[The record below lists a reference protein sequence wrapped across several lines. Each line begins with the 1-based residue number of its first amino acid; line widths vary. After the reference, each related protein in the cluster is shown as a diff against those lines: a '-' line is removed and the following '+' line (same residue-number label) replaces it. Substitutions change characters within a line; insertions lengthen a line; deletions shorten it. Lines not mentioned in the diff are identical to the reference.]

1 MWCRGERPLS
11 YFAFCVLIRIG
22 FTSLLLWL
30 ISAALFALSLSLCWL
45 NWFFAVLKGVWLE
58 SRVRTALGRRL
69 ANCECRA
76 GVVRGCHRTAVYW
89 PRCRPCRCRAER
101 CCRPAEV
108 TGARAPPSH
117 RCLSPP
123 HSRTLACQHSGP
135 LAKSLPMVW
144 RRKKAYKLLVSA
156 VAKNSL
162 TLTVQMFSWAG
173 TVWQVATRGPTLNG
187 NLLLGG
193 SGPRI

>member
-123 HSRTLACQHSGP
+123 PLSHSCLPALWPPGKIAANGLKKKKSIQAFSFSSG
-135 LAKSLPMVW
+135 
-144 RRKKAYKLLVSA
+144 KKQPDPDS
-156 VAKNSL
+156 S
-162 TLTVQMFSWAG
+162 
-173 TVWQVATRGPTLNG
+173 
-187 NLLLGG
+187 NL
-193 SGPRI
+193 

>member
-1 MWCRGERPLS
+1 MQGREATLLFRFLRLNPD
-11 YFAFCVLIRIG
+11 RIYQLA
-22 FTSLLLWL
+22 SLTD
-30 ISAALFALSLSLCWL
+30 ICCPICSLSLSLCWL

-162 TLTVQMFSWAG
+162 P
-173 TVWQVATRGPTLNG
+173 WQFKSLVEQAP
-187 NLLLGG
+187 
-193 SGPRI
+193 SGRLPHGAQL